1 VARQGERGVLAH
13 GLIAAEA
20 VLLLQ
25 LPVHQPELLLGAE
38 RSDRGVPAH
47 YRQPSLQIKH
57 RAGQMD
63 RLHRNQVEL
72 TQAQVTA

>member
-1 VARQGERGVLAH
+1 MTRQGGWSV
-13 GLIAAEA
+13 AEA
-20 VLLLQ
+20 VLLLR
-25 LPVHQPELLLGAE
+25 LPVRQPELLLGAE

-57 RAGQMD
+57 RAGRTD